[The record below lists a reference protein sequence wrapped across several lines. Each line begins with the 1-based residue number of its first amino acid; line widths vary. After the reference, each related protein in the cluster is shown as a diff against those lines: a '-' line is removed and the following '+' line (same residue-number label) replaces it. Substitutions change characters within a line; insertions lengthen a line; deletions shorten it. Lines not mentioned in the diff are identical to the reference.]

1 MSTVDLYAV
10 LGVARDASTEEIR
23 TAWTAAVAGLG
34 PTDPSFRVFNQAGEV
49 LLDPARRAR
58 YDAELGDAEPET
70 PAGVDVPAEV
80 EVAQA
85 APPIEPG
92 PPAGRLPRGVPT
104 WALAALLVLTL
115 VVGGAAAFA
124 TGPIGRALPDR
135 PAPVSAAAL
144 ADAVRSAESAIV
156 PVLSYDYRHLDEDR
170 AAALTRMTDDFA
182 KDYRKTFAII
192 EDNAPTTKTVVKVE
206 VLASAVASSSP
217 DRVDV
222 LLFVNR
228 PTTNKATPKATVYRD
243 QVTLEMTRSGDR
255 WLVDDMHTTL
265 PA

>member
-1 MSTVDLYAV
+1 VSTVDLYAV
-10 LGVARDASTEEIR
+10 LGVTRDASTEEIR
-23 TAWTAAVAGLG
+23 AAWTAAVTGVG
-34 PTDPSFRVFNQAGEV
+34 PADPSFRVFNQAGEV
-49 LLDPARRAR
+49 LLDPARREK
-58 YDAELGDAEPET
+58 YDAELAAADAVT
-70 PAGVDVPAEV
+70 PASVD
-80 EVAQA
+80 
-85 APPIEPG
+85 APPEVGAPPAPRSEPG
-92 PPAGRLPRGVPT
+92 LPAGRRARGVPN
-104 WALAALLVLTL
+104 WVLAMLLVLAL

-124 TGPIGRALPDR
+124 DGPIGRALPDR

-156 PVLSYDYRHLDEDR
+156 PVLSYDYRHLDDDR
-170 AAALTRMTDDFA
+170 TAAIARMTDDFA

-192 EDNAPTTKTVVKVE
+192 EENAPATKTVVKVE
-206 VLASAVASSSP
+206 VLASALSSSSP